1 MPPLPNSRITKVSP
15 FSNVGIDYIA
25 PVFIKHQDSN
35 RNAWVCLFGCMVTR
49 ALHMELVAD
58 MTAAEFL
65 LDLISMLCSSVWHS
79 NFSSVGQRPPVLD
92 CWFISNNCLEG
103 NSHGNRCYLFFS
115 KNKIVWKIIIK
126 FSPWMRDFYERLVGL
141 VNRSMRKTIGR
152 SSVDYNQL
160 FTMCYVKFKPRSP
173 HDHCYSSRAKSRIF
187 SLPTP
192 SSPCPTL
199 PCCL

>member
-49 ALHMELVAD
+49 SLHMELVAD
-58 MTAAEFL
+58 MTTAEFL
-65 LDLISMLCSSVWHS
+65 LNLISMLCSSVWHS

-115 KNKIVWKIIIK
+115 KNEIVRKFIIE
-126 FSPWMRDFYERLVGL
+126 FESTSSPWMGGFYERLVGL

-152 SSVDYNQL
+152 SLLDCKQL
-160 FTMCYVKFKPRSP
+160 FTICYVKLKP
-173 HDHCYSSRAKSRIF
+173 
-187 SLPTP
+187 
-192 SSPCPTL
+192 
-199 PCCL
+199 